1 MVGTFGSPRTGTIDA
16 RSRAPF
22 GWAPLVVLFIV
33 GLVDRMEAN
42 LLSGVLPLI
51 QQEWRFS
58 DTAAGSIPTAAA
70 LAAAVVSLPAGY
82 LADRFSRTRIIAIVV
97 FCWALATLGSGL
109 ATGFAMFY
117 LMRVLLAA
125 AENIDNPAAGSLLA
139 DYYPPASRAK
149 AYGLT
154 RVTTYLGGVG
164 TLLGAQLAAA
174 FSWRTAFLIMVV
186 PGVLTA
192 LLVWMLREPRRG
204 ELDRLIAAGAIAPH
218 PSGTAFGGATSGAG
232 DSASGTF
239 ATGSGS
245 GESASGAFTTAS
257 GAFTTGAGSGASREG
272 KPPFLKQ
279 IRSVAVIPTLLF
291 VCVGLAL
298 LSLGLAGVFFW
309 LPTFMVRTLGA
320 DVATAGT
327 ISGLL
332 TIAGTLTGTLIG
344 SWLGRKW
351 HGTIKGGRLLAG
363 GGGITAGSVVLAG
376 ALSMDS
382 IGTLAGLTLVSSA
395 LMSIAIPNMTA
406 CLADVVPA
414 ASRGL
419 GFAVLQLFL
428 TVGTAFGSLVVGI
441 VSDATGSLLTGMYV
455 LIIPM
460 VAGGLL
466 TLGARP
472 SFERDAAKVL
482 EDARR

>member
-16 RSRAPF
+16 QSRAPF

-33 GLVDRMEAN
+33 GLVDRIEHN

-51 QQEWRFS
+51 QKEWGFS

-70 LAAAVVSLPAGY
+70 LAAVVVSLPAGY

-97 FCWALATLGSGL
+97 FCWAIATLGSGM

-117 LMRVLLAA
+117 LMRVFLAA

-139 DYYPPASRAK
+139 DYYPPVSRAK

-164 TLLGAQLAAA
+164 TLLGGVLADA

-192 LLVWMLREPRRG
+192 LLVWFLREPRRG
-204 ELDRLIAAGAIAPH
+204 ELDRLV
-218 PSGTAFGGATSGAG
+218 
-232 DSASGTF
+232 
-239 ATGSGS
+239 ATG
-245 GESASGAFTTAS
+245 ETPAEPPEASQAPVKPQ
-257 GAFTTGAGSGASREG
+257 G
-272 KPPFLKQ
+272 KPPFWAQLRQ
-279 IRSVAVIPTLLF
+279 VLAIPTLLF
-291 VCVGLAL
+291 VCAGLAL
-298 LSLGLAGVFFW
+298 LSLGLAGIFFW
-309 LPTFMVRTLGA
+309 LPTLMVRGFGA
-320 DVATAGT
+320 SVGTAGS
-327 ISGLL
+327 ISGLI
-332 TIAGTLTGTLIG
+332 TIAGTLIGTLVG

-351 HGTIKGGRLLAG
+351 HGTRKGGRLLAG
-363 GGGITAGSVVLAG
+363 GSGITAGSLVLAA

-382 IGTLAGLTLVSSA
+382 LGALTILVLVACS

-406 CLADVVPA
+406 CLADVVSA

-419 GFAVLQLFL
+419 GFAVLQLLL
-428 TVGTAFGSLVVGI
+428 TAGSAFGSLVVGI
-441 VSDATGSLLTGMYV
+441 VSDQSGSLLTGMYV
-455 LIIPM
+455 LVLPM
-460 VAGGLL
+460 AVGGLL
-466 TLGARP
+466 TLGARA
-472 SFERDAAKVL
+472 SFERDARKVM
-482 EDARR
+482 EAAGR

>member
-1 MVGTFGSPRTGTIDA
+1 MVGTFGSPRTGTINA
-16 RSRAPF
+16 QSRAPF

-33 GLVDRMEAN
+33 GLVDRIEHN

-51 QQEWRFS
+51 QKEWGFS

-70 LAAAVVSLPAGY
+70 LAAVVVSLPAGY

-97 FCWALATLGSGL
+97 FCWAIATLGSGL

-117 LMRVLLAA
+117 LMRVFLAA

-139 DYYPPASRAK
+139 DYYPPVSRAK

-164 TLLGAQLAAA
+164 TLLGGVLAEA

-192 LLVWMLREPRRG
+192 LLVWFLREPRRG
-204 ELDRLIAAGAIAPH
+204 ELDRLVAAGEAPAETLAEA
-218 PSGTAFGGATSGAG
+218 PAG
-232 DSASGTF
+232 MAAETPASQV
-239 ATGSGS
+239 
-245 GESASGAFTTAS
+245 
-257 GAFTTGAGSGASREG
+257 
-272 KPPFLKQ
+272 KPPFWAQLRQ
-279 IRSVAVIPTLLF
+279 VVAIPTLLF
-291 VCVGLAL
+291 VCAGLAL

-309 LPTFMVRTLGA
+309 LPTLMVRGFGA
-320 DVATAGT
+320 GVGAAGSL
-327 ISGLL
+327 SGLI
-332 TIAGTLTGTLIG
+332 TIAGTLIGTLVG

-351 HGTIKGGRLLAG
+351 HGTRKGGRLLAG
-363 GGGITAGSVVLAG
+363 GSGITAGSLVLAG

-382 IGTLAGLTLVSSA
+382 LAALTALVLVACS

-419 GFAVLQLFL
+419 GFAVLQLLL
-428 TVGTAFGSLVVGI
+428 TAGTAFGSLVVGI
-441 VSDATGSLLTGMYV
+441 ASDQFGSLLTGMYV
-455 LIIPM
+455 LVLPM
-460 VAGGLL
+460 AAGGLL
-466 TLGARP
+466 TLGARA
-472 SFERDAAKVL
+472 SFERDA
-482 EDARR
+482 RRVMEAAGR

>member
-16 RSRAPF
+16 QSRAPF

-33 GLVDRMEAN
+33 GLVDRIEHN

-51 QQEWRFS
+51 QKEWGFS

-97 FCWALATLGSGL
+97 FCWAIATLGSGL

-117 LMRVLLAA
+117 LMRVFLAV

-164 TLLGAQLAAA
+164 TLLGGVLAEA
-174 FSWRTAFLIMVV
+174 FGWRTAFLIMVV

-204 ELDRLIAAGAIAPH
+204 ELDRLIASGQPPSEAAAAP
-218 PSGTAFGGATSGAG
+218 PVMPKKLK
-232 DSASGTF
+232 D
-239 ATGSGS
+239 
-245 GESASGAFTTAS
+245 
-257 GAFTTGAGSGASREG
+257 
-272 KPPFLKQ
+272 KPPFWPQLRQ
-279 IRSVAVIPTLLF
+279 VVVIPTLIF
-291 VCVGLAL
+291 VCLGLAL
-298 LSLGLAGVFFW
+298 LSLGLAGIFFW
-309 LPTFMVRTLGA
+309 LPTLMVRDFAVGVGSAASL
-320 DVATAGT
+320 
-327 ISGLL
+327 SGLI
-332 TIAGTLTGTLIG
+332 TIAGTLTGTLVG

-351 HGTIKGGRLLAG
+351 HGTRKGGRLLAG
-363 GGGITAGSVVLAG
+363 GGGITAGSAVLAG

-382 IGTLAGLTLVSSA
+382 IAALTIGVLIACS

-414 ASRGL
+414 AARGL
-419 GFAVLQLFL
+419 GFAVLQLLL
-428 TVGTAFGSLVVGI
+428 TFGAAFGSLVVGI
-441 VSDATGSLLTGMYV
+441 ASDAFGSLLSGMYILV
-455 LIIPM
+455 IPM
-460 VAGGLL
+460 VVGGLL
-466 TLGARP
+466 TLGARA
-472 SFERDAAKVL
+472 SFERDARKVMD
-482 EDARR
+482 DARR

>member
-16 RSRAPF
+16 QSRAPF

-33 GLVDRMEAN
+33 GLVDRIEHN

-51 QQEWRFS
+51 QKEWGFS

-70 LAAAVVSLPAGY
+70 LAAVVVSLPAGY

-97 FCWALATLGSGL
+97 FCWAIATLGSGL

-117 LMRVLLAA
+117 LMRVFLAA

-139 DYYPPASRAK
+139 DYYPPVSRAK

-164 TLLGAQLAAA
+164 TLLGGVLADA

-192 LLVWMLREPRRG
+192 VLVWFLREPRRG
-204 ELDRLIAAGAIAPH
+204 ELDRLV
-218 PSGTAFGGATSGAG
+218 
-232 DSASGTF
+232 
-239 ATGSGS
+239 ATG
-245 GESASGAFTTAS
+245 EAAS
-257 GAFTTGAGSGASREG
+257 EPDDVQQPQV
-272 KPPFLKQ
+272 KPPFWAQLRQ
-279 IRSVAVIPTLLF
+279 VVAIPTLLF
-291 VCVGLAL
+291 VCAGLAL

-309 LPTFMVRTLGA
+309 LPTLMVRGFGA
-320 DVATAGT
+320 SVGAAGS
-327 ISGLL
+327 ISGLI
-332 TIAGTLTGTLIG
+332 TIAGTLIGTLVG

-351 HGTIKGGRLLAG
+351 HGTRKGGRLLAG
-363 GGGITAGSVVLAG
+363 GSGITAGSLVLAA

-382 IGTLAGLTLVSSA
+382 LAGLTALVLVACS

-414 ASRGL
+414 ASRGI
-419 GFAVLQLFL
+419 GFAVLQLLL
-428 TVGTAFGSLVVGI
+428 TFGTAFGSLVVGI
-441 VSDATGSLLTGMYV
+441 ASDQFGSLLSGMYV
-455 LIIPM
+455 LVVPM
-460 VAGGLL
+460 AIGGLL
-466 TLGARP
+466 TLGARA
-472 SFERDAAKVL
+472 SFERDARKVM
-482 EDARR
+482 EAAGR

>member
-42 LLSGVLPLI
+42 LLSGVLPVI
-51 QQEWRFS
+51 QREWHFS

-70 LAAAVVSLPAGY
+70 LAAAVVALPAGY

-192 LLVWMLREPRRG
+192 LLVWFLREPRRG
-204 ELDRLIAAGAIAPH
+204 ELDRMVANGAIAPE
-218 PSGTAFGGATSGAG
+218 PSMAGAGGGAGGGAAPPAS
-232 DSASGTF
+232 SAP
-239 ATGSGS
+239 A
-245 GESASGAFTTAS
+245 GA
-257 GAFTTGAGSGASREG
+257 EV
-272 KPPFLKQ
+272 KPPFLTQ
-279 IRSVAVIPTLLF
+279 VRGVMAIPTLLF

-298 LSLGLAGVFFW
+298 LSLGLAGIFFW

-320 DVATAGT
+320 DVATAGSL
-327 ISGLL
+327 SGLL
-332 TIAGTLTGTLIG
+332 TIAGTLTGTLVG

-382 IGTLAGLTLVSSA
+382 VGALAGLMLLASA

-414 ASRGL
+414 AARGL

-441 VSDATGSLLTGMYV
+441 VSDGTGSLLTGMYV
-455 LIIPM
+455 LIAPM
-460 VAGGLL
+460 VVGGLL
-466 TLGARP
+466 TLGARA

-482 EDARR
+482 EDARH